1 MRTLPRRLVS
11 VRTLEWSI
19 AAVLGLALSAV
30 LAPAIERSDPDLAGS
45 EGQSERAAVSSAPQ
59 MPHVVFVI
67 GEELYETRTT
77 LPRFAR
83 EVLEPNG
90 YETTVVRA
98 DPQGGHEFPG
108 IEALEDADLLF
119 LSVRR
124 RALPEAQLDRIR
136 NHLAS
141 GKPLVA
147 IRTASHAFNIHGET
161 PPPGHAVWPEF
172 DREVL
177 GAQYRGHYDHEGGT
191 GVRLGPDAADHPIV
205 SGTDIEEFRSGGE
218 LYHSRELGSAT
229 RLLLTGHA
237 EADGESVSEP
247 VAWTNDYQG
256 ARIFYTSLGHPA
268 DFEHAPFRT
277 LLLHAVAWGLEHEIP
292 SRSE

>member
-1 MRTLPRRLVS
+1 MGTLPHRLVPDQ
-11 VRTLEWSI
+11 VHAWPI
-19 AAVLGLALSAV
+19 AAVLGLALTLLTPTLGYSG
-30 LAPAIERSDPDLAGS
+30 PDLTES
-45 EGQSERAAVSSAPQ
+45 EAQSERDAATPLPQ
-59 MPHVVFVI
+59 TPHVVFVI

-83 EVLEPNG
+83 EVLEPSG

-98 DPQGGHEFPG
+98 DPKGGHEFPG
-108 IEALEDADLLF
+108 IEEVEEADLLV

-124 RALPEAQLDRIR
+124 RALPEDQLDRIR

-147 IRTASHAFNIHGET
+147 IRTSSHAFNIHGET
-161 PPPGHAVWPEF
+161 PPAGHAVWPEF

-191 GVRLGPDAADHPIV
+191 GVQIAPDAVDHPIV
-205 SGTDIEEFRSGGE
+205 SGIDIEQFRSGGE
-218 LYHSRELGSAT
+218 LYQSRDLGPAT

-247 VAWTNDYQG
+247 VAWTHDYQG
-256 ARIFYTSLGHPA
+256 ARVFYTSLGHPS
-268 DFEHAPFRT
+268 DFDHAPFRT
-277 LLLHAVAWGLEHEIP
+277 LLLRAVAWGLEREIP
-292 SRSE
+292 SRGE